1 MALSAHQDQPPP
13 TDVTDASASVGAT
26 TRAPAGPDAAPAP
39 GRGDVPARVP
49 RGLMPLLTLA
59 NTAMYALYVGVGSVL
74 LPLQIEHIDKADKVA
89 VLGLV
94 SGVSAIFATVFNPVA
109 GALSDRS
116 GRRNPWILG
125 GGVAAVGAMALLGGV
140 QTVLLVTIAWCV
152 GQAVMN
158 IFQAALTSVVP
169 DRVPLAAR
177 GRASAAVGIGLPI
190 GSTLGALIG
199 SAFADHLST
208 GYLVLGLFVA
218 LSAVLFT
225 AFAREARGKARP
237 HTRGSQAPTQRPQA
251 PTPVPALAPARVSV
265 PLKKQ
270 FAAFLGAL
278 RDHDF
283 RWAFIGRA
291 LLVLGYFCVFGYQLY
306 ILQDHID
313 LPSGT
318 EPEDALAV
326 LAPISAVAMAVSTVV
341 GGVLSDR
348 MDRRKLFVAASA
360 GISAI
365 ALVIPAVAP
374 TWTAMIVFAALNGLG
389 FGCFM
394 AVDNALVSM
403 ILPSAD
409 DAARDLGVLNMAQA
423 GPQILA
429 PFVASVIVSLCGGGD
444 GGGYTALFVA
454 GAALSVLGALAVR
467 PIRGVR

>member
-1 MALSAHQDQPPP
+1 
-13 TDVTDASASVGAT
+13 
-26 TRAPAGPDAAPAP
+26 
-39 GRGDVPARVP
+39 
-49 RGLMPLLTLA
+49 
-59 NTAMYALYVGVGSVL
+59 MYALYVGVGSVL

-94 SGVSAIFATVFNPVA
+94 SGVSAVFATVFNPVA

-140 QTVLLVTIAWCV
+140 QTVLLVTIAWCL

-158 IFQAALTSVVP
+158 VFQAALTSVVP

-218 LSAVLFT
+218 LSAALFT
-225 AFAREARGKARP
+225 VFAREKPKSPARQSDA
-237 HTRGSQAPTQRPQA
+237 HA
-251 PTPVPALAPARVSV
+251 PVPVKNAPV
-265 PLKKQ
+265 PVKKQ

-278 RDHDF
+278 RHRDF

-313 LPSGT
+313 LPSGM
-318 EPEDALAV
+318 EPEDAVAV
-326 LAPISAVAMAVSTVV
+326 LAPVSAVAMAVSTVV

-360 GISAI
+360 TISAV
-365 ALVIPAVAP
+365 ALVIPAVSP
-374 TWTAMIVFAALNGLG
+374 TWTAMIVYAALNGLG

-429 PFVASVIVSLCGGGD
+429 PFVASVIVSLCGGGQ

-454 GAALSVLGALAVR
+454 GAVLSVLGALAVR

>member
-1 MALSAHQDQPPP
+1 MALSAHQDQ
-13 TDVTDASASVGAT
+13 DQDQ
-26 TRAPAGPDAAPAP
+26 D
-39 GRGDVPARVP
+39 GRDRTP
-49 RGLMPLLTLA
+49 RGLMPLLTLG
-59 NTAMYALYVGVGSVL
+59 NTAMYTLYVGVGSVL

-89 VLGLV
+89 MLGLV
-94 SGVSAIFATVFNPVA
+94 SGVSAVFATVFNPIA

-125 GGVAAVGAMALLGGV
+125 GGLAAVGAMALLGGM
-140 QTVLLVTIAWCV
+140 QTVLLVTIAWCL

-158 IFQAALTSVVP
+158 VFQAALTSVVP

-199 SAFADHLST
+199 SAFSDHLST

-218 LSAVLFT
+218 VSAVLFSSL
-225 AFAREARGKARP
+225 AREKPSAPDASRP
-237 HTRGSQAPTQRPQA
+237 AGAHAPVQ
-251 PTPVPALAPARVSV
+251 V

-278 RDHDF
+278 RHHDF

-313 LPSGT
+313 LPSGLD
-318 EPEDALAV
+318 PEDAVAV
-326 LAPISAVAMAVSTVV
+326 LTPISAVAMAVSTVV

-348 MDRRKLFVAASA
+348 LNRRKLFVAASA
-360 GISAI
+360 AISAV
-365 ALVIPAVAP
+365 ALVIPAVWP
-374 TWTAMIVFAALNGLG
+374 SWPSMIVFTALNGLG

-429 PFVASVIVSLCGGGD
+429 PFVASVIVSLCGGSD
-444 GGGYTALFVA
+444 GGGYTALFVVGA
-454 GAALSVLGALAVR
+454 GLSVLGALSVR